1 MCSTFKRIA
10 KQLLLAQIK
19 ANLSSDGD
27 ISSEGETQE
36 DQSESDGDGEP
47 SQGNEDDN
55 AANTHSKSFGFL

>member
-1 MCSTFKRIA
+1 M
-10 KQLLLAQIK
+10 LLAQIK

-36 DQSESDGDGEP
+36 DHSESDGDGEP

-55 AANTHSKSFGFL
+55 AANTRSKSFGFL